1 MWCRYKDSG
10 TGMHVGH
17 SSGRD
22 VKVDLTVFTVK
33 GEQFL
38 FCWVRQ
44 LEVAVEATVENSDVQ
59 MSNSSLM
66 ATLKNKLSPIH
77 NPVQHITVDIII
89 WQFSRHC
96 TTLLLS
102 IKGWHQKMCTLVVLL
117 TMTNSCP
124 RKKLDF
130 DVVFMLVVPHVNCP
144 YMCVNTHFSPN
155 VNYLCFTYVSFP
167 HEKRLILHVNFS

>member
-1 MWCRYKDSG
+1 MRCRYKDSG

-77 NPVQHITVDIII
+77 NPVRLSLWTSSYDNSVDIA
-89 WQFSRHC
+89 Q
-96 TTLLLS
+96 
-102 IKGWHQKMCTLVVLL
+102 
-117 TMTNSCP
+117 
-124 RKKLDF
+124 
-130 DVVFMLVVPHVNCP
+130 PH
-144 YMCVNTHFSPN
+144 S
-155 VNYLCFTYVSFP
+155 
-167 HEKRLILHVNFS
+167 

>member
-89 WQFSRHC
+89 
-96 TTLLLS
+96 
-102 IKGWHQKMCTLVVLL
+102 
-117 TMTNSCP
+117 
-124 RKKLDF
+124 
-130 DVVFMLVVPHVNCP
+130 
-144 YMCVNTHFSPN
+144 
-155 VNYLCFTYVSFP
+155 
-167 HEKRLILHVNFS
+167 